1 MKIVSMF
8 VSLFV
13 ALNVCAAGHKELPA
27 KGRIFIL
34 YQIRM
39 QGILQ
44 RVRMGSFIW

>member
-27 KGRIFIL
+27 KEI
-34 YQIRM
+34 
-39 QGILQ
+39 
-44 RVRMGSFIW
+44 